1 MTVRMKYDDR
11 MRLADYRMVFGS
23 AEGKRVIHDLIARHY
38 VLGSTFAGDP
48 ITMAHNEGQRE
59 VVLHIL
65 RYMQMKPSDIPQAR
79 ETMLQQF
86 ELELPEDAN
95 AVSTN

>member
-1 MTVRMKYDDR
+1 
-11 MRLADYRMVFGS
+11 
-23 AEGKRVIHDLIARHY
+23 
-38 VLGSTFAGDP
+38 
-48 ITMAHNEGQRE
+48 
-59 VVLHIL
+59 
-65 RYMQMKPSDIPQAR
+65 MQMKPSDIPQAR